1 MKKLT
6 KRAATLLATLL
17 LLVAFG
23 TQALASTIISGVPS
37 YKQQKSNW
45 CWVACS
51 AMIGRFYYTYANTN
65 QSDICHHVLDEKNID
80 YSSNDNLTGSYD
92 YEISAIR
99 YSTINRSPAPISYSM
114 RRGANTDYNHIV
126 NEVNQNQPM
135 IVNVVNGISAHA
147 FVVIGCGNV
156 AGVGNECVV
165 MINPSDT
172 VWVSV
177 DWVDF
182 RDGYWTWM
190 IKPGELIYNA
200 G

>member
-114 RRGANTDYNHIV
+114 RRGVDTDYNHIV

-135 IVNVVNGISAHA
+135 IANVVGENAHA
-147 FVVIGCGNV
+147 YVVIGCGNV
-156 AGVGNECVV
+156 AGVGNECAV
-165 MINPSDT
+165 MIDPIDT

-177 DWVDF
+177 DWGDLLY
-182 RDGYWTWM
+182 GYW
-190 IKPGELIYNA
+190 KAELLHGELVYNA